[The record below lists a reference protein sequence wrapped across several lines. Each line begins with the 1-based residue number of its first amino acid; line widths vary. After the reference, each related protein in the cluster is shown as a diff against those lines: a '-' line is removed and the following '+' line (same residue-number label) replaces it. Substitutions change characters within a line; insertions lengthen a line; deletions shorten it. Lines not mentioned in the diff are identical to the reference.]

1 MIQREQNQ
9 LCRRVLSGPA
19 RPSLCARQTRLITPH
34 GERPRPRTEDPV
46 VWVLWFSQSSLQ
58 LRPMATSSSPGSGG
72 RLAHLLAT
80 RGSDVATESAIV
92 LQHREAL
99 VYTLGKAAALEH
111 LVMCQYLYAA
121 FSMKDREDDGL
132 TPAALGAVRR
142 WEREM
147 LQIAEQEMLHLAL
160 VQNLLTAI
168 GAAPYFGRPNF
179 PLSPRAYPA
188 GIKMALLSFGET
200 ALRNFAHL
208 ELSLIHI

>member
-1 MIQREQNQ
+1 
-9 LCRRVLSGPA
+9 
-19 RPSLCARQTRLITPH
+19 
-34 GERPRPRTEDPV
+34 
-46 VWVLWFSQSSLQ
+46 
-58 LRPMATSSSPGSGG
+58 MATSSSPGSGG

-208 ELSLIHI
+208 ERPEGIDVEDATGRKLQSLAAGYGLTAELELA